1 MQNDLLI
8 LFHKDSAGKVV
19 WFNHIM
25 TSLFYTIWQLQAKNT
40 TA

>member
-19 WFNHIM
+19 C
-25 TSLFYTIWQLQAKNT
+25 LT
-40 TA
+40 T